1 MATEKNISSRIQHK
15 HDTASN
21 WSKATNFIPKDGEL
35 IIYDPDS
42 SCAYTRLKIGNGS
55 TVVADLPFFIDY
67 KAARKDYVDEI
78 FATYILEIDY
88 DRSLGFNINENP
100 FVSTLNDGLLG
111 TIILG
116 M

>member
-21 WSKATNFIPKDGEL
+21 WSKATNFVPKDGEL

-55 TVVADLPFFIDY
+55 TVVADLPFFIDFE
-67 KAARKDYVDEI
+67 AARKIYVDEI
-78 FATYILEIDY
+78 FDTYLLNIDY
-88 DRSLGFNINENP
+88 DATLAFKIDEYAFSSILDEGYLGAMLI
-100 FVSTLNDGLLG
+100 G
-111 TIILG
+111 
-116 M
+116 